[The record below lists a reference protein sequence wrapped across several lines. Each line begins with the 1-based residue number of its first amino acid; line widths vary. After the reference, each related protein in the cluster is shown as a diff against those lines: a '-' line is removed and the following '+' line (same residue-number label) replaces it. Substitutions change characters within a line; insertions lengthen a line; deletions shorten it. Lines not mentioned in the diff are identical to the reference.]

1 MNNGTYKLAMPAN
14 EPVLGYMPGSPERL
28 ALTAELEK
36 QSAQIVEIPLIIG
49 GKEVRTGIT
58 KDIVMPHD
66 HQHVIARYHMAG
78 EKELKDAIAAALEA
92 KKAWEFMPWEHRAS
106 IFIKAAELLTGPY
119 RAKINA
125 ATMLGQSKTAF
136 QAEIDSACELADFL
150 RFNTYF
156 AQEIFAQQPNS
167 SKGIW
172 DRLEY
177 RPLDGFIMAITPF
190 NFTSIGG
197 NLPTAPAIMGN
208 VALWKPSS
216 TAVLSNYYFLQI
228 LMEAGLPAGVINF
241 VPSRGSDVSKYV
253 LSDKMLAGVHFT
265 GSTQVFKTI
274 WKQVGETIFDYESYP
289 RLVGETGGK
298 DFVFAHP
305 TAAVEPL
312 VAALVRGAFEYQG
325 QKCSA
330 ASRAFIPAS
339 LWGQVKPRLIEE
351 ATALKVGDVT
361 DYTTMLGAVIDKAS
375 FDNIKS
381 YVDYAAA
388 SENSEILCG
397 SLDDSKGYF
406 VYPTVIECKTP
417 YEKTMVEEIFGPV
430 LSVYVYPDDQL
441 DEALEACNT
450 ASPYALTG
458 AIFANDRNA
467 IIYMEQ
473 KLSSAAGNFYI
484 NDKPTGA
491 VVGQQPFG
499 GGRAS
504 GTNDKAGS
512 MLNLYRWTSTRN
524 IKETLVP
531 TTAITYPYMTK

>member
-1 MNNGTYKLAMPAN
+1 MNNGNYRIAMPAN
-14 EPVLGYMPGSPERL
+14 EPVYGYMPGSAERV
-28 ALTAELEK
+28 ALEAELAR
-36 QSAQIVEIPLIIG
+36 QSDLVVEIPLIIG
-49 GKEVRTGIT
+49 GKEVRTGVI
-58 KDIVMPHD
+58 KEVVMPHD
-66 HQHVIARYHMAG
+66 HAHVLARYHMAG

-92 KKAWEFMPWEHRAS
+92 KKEWENMPWEHRAS
-106 IFIKAAELLTGPY
+106 IFMKAAELLTGKY

-125 ATMLGQSKTAF
+125 ATMLGQSKTMF

-156 AQEIFAQQPNS
+156 AQEIFNQQPES

-177 RPLDGFIMAITPF
+177 RPLDGFVMAITPF

-208 VALWKPSS
+208 VSLWKPSS
-216 TAVLSNYYFLQI
+216 TAVLSNYYFMQI
-228 LMEAGLPAGVINF
+228 LMEAGLPAGVVNF
-241 VPSRGSDVSKYV
+241 VPSRGSDVSKFV
-253 LSDKMLAGVHFT
+253 LSDPKLAGVHFT

-274 WKQVGETIFDYESYP
+274 WKQCGETIFDYESYP

-305 TAAVEPL
+305 TADVEPL

-330 ASRAFIPAS
+330 ASRAFIPES
-339 LWGQVKPRLIEE
+339 LWAQVKPRLLEE
-351 ATALKVGDVT
+351 ANALKVGDVA
-361 DYTTMLGAVIDKAS
+361 DATTMLGAVIDMAS
-375 FDNIKS
+375 FDNIKA
-381 YVDYAAA
+381 YVDYAAS

-397 SLDDSKGYF
+397 HLDDSKGYF

-430 LSVYVYPDDQL
+430 LSVYVYPDAEL
-441 DEALEACNT
+441 DAALEACDQ

-458 AIFANDRNA
+458 AIFAQDRNA
-467 IIYMEQ
+467 IIYME
-473 KLSSAAGNFYI
+473 KALSHAAGNFYI

-524 IKETLVP
+524 IKETLAP
-531 TTAITYPYMTK
+531 TTAILYPYMQ